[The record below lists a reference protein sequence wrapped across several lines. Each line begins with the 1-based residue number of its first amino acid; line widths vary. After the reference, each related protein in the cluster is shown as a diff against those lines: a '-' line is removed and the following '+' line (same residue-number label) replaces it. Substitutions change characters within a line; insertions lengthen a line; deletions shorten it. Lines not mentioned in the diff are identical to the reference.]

1 MIKRQTF
8 HLQQHLKTDLKASDH
23 CYRDR
28 KTAISSASHQSSIDS
43 KKEGTETH
51 HWQLTEAITM
61 LSAVVQKQGGAHSG
75 KKKKKGGS
83 FQEEKKKKKLCK
95 EKTASRNQ
103 IFQNQF

>member
-83 FQEEKKKKKLCK
+83 FQEEKKKKLCK